1 MIRRMN
7 VRRGKYQNIGVS
19 FVQYSFPSLAPS
31 LDLCP
36 RSCGRCGI
44 DLSSCVMEWNIS
56 PAIFTRRRSVSCRAE
71 QFILT
76 PAALLAAIFWFIFTI
91 VPSSYHSSGTGDAS
105 RGRLT
110 VEWFACCCYR
120 LESPSFSGLIPNSL
134 RIAFIWP
141 FYFQSFFLSFSTAP
155 EADSVTYLLLLP

>member
-1 MIRRMN
+1 M
-7 VRRGKYQNIGVS
+7 
-19 FVQYSFPSLAPS
+19 QYSFPSLAPS

-36 RSCGRCGI
+36 RPRGCCGI
-44 DLSSCVMEWNIS
+44 DLSSRVMEWNIS

-120 LESPSFSGLIPNSL
+120 LEWPSFSDLIPNSF
-134 RIAFIWP
+134 RTAPIWP
-141 FYFQSFFLSFSTAP
+141 FYLQSLSFRFQSRRKLILSPICCCYRKT
-155 EADSVTYLLLLP
+155 EEEGH